1 MIGAVRTRRIHAGA
15 WWVWALAL
23 GVTATRT
30 TNPVLL
36 VLILAVTG
44 YVTAACRPAAPW
56 SRSYGT
62 FLRLAA
68 VVLLIRV
75 AFHVLLGGVTGPTV
89 LVRLPEVPLPDW
101 AAGIRLGGALSA
113 EGLLH
118 ALYDGLRLAVLLV
131 CVGAANS
138 LADPRRLLKSLP
150 AALYEV
156 SVAVVVALTTA
167 PQLVVSATRIRR
179 ARQLRG
185 DTAKGIRGFTS
196 LLVPVVEDA
205 FERSLSM
212 AATMDSR
219 GYGRAGLVDRRTR
232 AVTGV
237 CVIGGLLGLTLG
249 AYASLDTT
257 APDALGLP
265 VLLAGGLLGAAGLAL
280 GSRRVPRTRYRPDRW
295 AGRETLIAGSGIAA
309 VIGIIVAERA
319 GADGLVPG
327 VSPLTL
333 PELPLAAA
341 VGVAV
346 ALLPAFVART
356 AVARPTVP
364 APVGAVA

>member
-1 MIGAVRTRRIHAGA
+1 MTPAVRTRRIHAGA

-44 YVTAACRPAAPW
+44 YVTVTCRPAAPW

-68 VVLLIRV
+68 IVLVIRV
-75 AFHVLLGGVTGPTV
+75 AFHVVLGGVTGPTV

-101 AAGIRLGGALSA
+101 AAGIRLGGPLSA
-113 EGLLH
+113 EGLLN

-156 SVAVVVALTTA
+156 SVAVVVGVTTA
-167 PQLVVSATRIRR
+167 PQLVMSATRIRR

-185 DTAKGIRGFTS
+185 DTARGIRGFTS

-212 AATMDSR
+212 AATMDAR
-219 GYGRAGLVDRRTR
+219 GYGRPGAVPATTR
-232 AVTGV
+232 AVTGL
-237 CVIGGLLGLTLG
+237 CVIGGLAGLALG

-265 VLLAGGLLGAAGLAL
+265 VLLVGGVLGSAGLVL
-280 GSRRVPRTRYRPDRW
+280 GSRRVPRSRYRPDRW
-295 AGRETLIAGSGIAA
+295 AGIETLIAGSGVAS
-309 VIGIIVAERA
+309 VVGIIVAERT
-319 GADGLVPG
+319 GADGLVPAF
-327 VSPLTL
+327 SPITV
-333 PELPLAAA
+333 PDLPLAAA
-341 VGVAV
+341 LGVVA
-346 ALLPAFVART
+346 ALLPAIVART
-356 AVARPTVP
+356 AVGRPAITV
-364 APVGAVA
+364 PVGAVA